1 MGGIP
6 TTFSSP
12 SGAQNQECLPAF
24 PFGPTGGLGVQNLES
39 LRSSVCAWV
48 CRANASRADYTVG
61 PAQSA
66 APTGIG
72 ERLSTRRSPEPYL
85 SPTHL
90 KGALPTDRSTA

>member
-48 CRANASRADYTVG
+48 CRANASRAFF
-61 PAQSA
+61 A
-66 APTGIG
+66 AGAT
-72 ERLSTRRSPEPYL
+72 ERVARKPSPRGKVLSECEADE
-85 SPTHL
+85 
-90 KGALPTDRSTA
+90 GAEFGFL